1 VPFLALILPAL
12 NSAVS
17 FAATF
22 AQSRVGQI
30 LIAAGLAF
38 VWGHH
43 IASASF
49 EAREAQA
56 RAQLVRAHEA
66 EVVREVQAAQE
77 IAAAAT
83 ARAASDAEIIKS
95 QDAAIHQL
103 ELQEASKVHANAHAK
118 TGGPCFIDGAF
129 ADSVRQFD
137 TINDRTPL
145 PPKRPKRL
153 R

>member
-1 VPFLALILPAL
+1 MPVLSLILPFLQDVFKFATSRFGSTVLVAL
-12 NSAVS
+12 
-17 FAATF
+17 FAF
-22 AQSRVGQI
+22 G
-30 LIAAGLAF
+30 F
-38 VWGHH
+38 GHH
-43 IASASF
+43 RASVGF
-49 EAREAQA
+49 EEREAAA
-56 RAQLVRAHEA
+56 RAQLVRAHEV
-66 EVVREVQAAQE
+66 EVAREAQAAQE

-83 ARAASDAEIIKS
+83 ARAANDAEIIKS

-118 TGGPCFIDGAF
+118 TGGPCFVDGAF